1 MAKEI
6 WDKLEVTYEGTS
18 RVKESK
24 INLLVTQYEVFKM
37 VESESINEMYS
48 RFTNIINSLKALGK
62 TYTQPELIR
71 KILRSLPATWIHKVS
86 AIEESKDLDQY
97 QLEEL
102 IRSLMTHEIH
112 IQNLQGKNDFRK
124 KDLALKATKE
134 EQEKDA
140 SSSDHAVAMAL
151 LPFLKVF
158 FFSLMAFLSFS
169 SFFFFKQSGSLE
181 LYFFAFL
188 HFSRSLTIR

>member
-1 MAKEI
+1 
-6 WDKLEVTYEGTS
+6 
-18 RVKESK
+18 
-24 INLLVTQYEVFKM
+24 M
-37 VESESINEMYS
+37 VESEIINQMYS

-71 KILRSLPATWIHKVS
+71 KILRYLPATWIHKVS

-102 IRSLMTHEIH
+102 IGSLMTHEIH

-134 EQEKDA
+134 EQEKEE
-140 SSSDHAVAMAL
+140 SSSSSSINPDEDEELAMLSKRVQKIVKLREKHKKAKKHNNKNLFATTVA
-151 LPFLKVF
+151 K
-158 FFSLMAFLSFS
+158 
-169 SFFFFKQSGSLE
+169 
-181 LYFFAFL
+181 
-188 HFSRSLTIR
+188 